1 MRKEGFEVK
10 TVKMNGSRVKVR
22 IPKRSV
28 SEEEFKRKLYEIFKR
43 HA

>member
-1 MRKEGFEVK
+1 MKREDFEVK

-22 IPKRSV
+22 IPKRAV
-28 SEEEFKRKLYEIFKR
+28 SEEEFKKKLYEVFKR